1 MSDVALPVDDEDA
14 RRHQAVVHFRTICRE
29 NRGNA
34 RFFVLLRAMTEEQ
47 WGFVDDFYKLRT
59 TPEKTR
65 ELLDILLVG
74 SRSEKRFFT
83 FTVEGYVRTKV
94 QQIRD
99 REERKTDP
107 FYGTSLAKKKDPKQ
121 EERDRY
127 LKISED
133 MFDGLKPKAGRR

>member
-14 RRHQAVVHFRTICRE
+14 RRHQAVVQFRTICRE
-29 NRGNA
+29 IRGNG

-47 WGFVDDFYKLRT
+47 WGFVDDFYKLRA

-74 SRSEKRFFT
+74 ARSEKRFFT

-94 QQIRD
+94 QQIRE
-99 REERKTDP
+99 REERRTDP

-133 MFDGLKPKAGRR
+133 MFDGLKPKTGRR